1 MDAKVLELLD
11 ELEIVRNWL
20 NASADNGAP
29 REEIAAA
36 IDLVWK
42 IHGEAV

>member
-1 MDAKVLELLD
+1 MESQVLELLD
-11 ELEIVRNWL
+11 KLEEVRNWL
-20 NASADNGAP
+20 NADTDSGAP

-42 IHGEAV
+42 IHGKEV